1 VLQIPLAKL
10 SGDSSDWRV
19 PIDDSLI
26 LLESRKG
33 DALSRDPPEF
43 RGGNDSNN
51 GSSVGRLVQVGVNTR
66 L

>member
-1 VLQIPLAKL
+1 MLRIPLAKL
-10 SGDSSDWRV
+10 SGDSSDWPV

-33 DALSRDPPEF
+33 DALNQDPPQF